1 MYIYIALVSN
11 ILAINGLA
19 ERKKVYW
26 KQEWAKDRFLGNA
39 IIKMEK
45 GALSMAVLL
54 DKYNLTEHLTPTS
67 TTTEL
72 CQLLILIHKQCW
84 SSYSNQ

>member
-1 MYIYIALVSN
+1 MMYIYIALVSN

-45 GALSMAVLL
+45 GALSMAMETVLL
-54 DKYNLTEHLTPTS
+54 DKYNLTERLIPTN
-67 TTTEL
+67 TKTEL
-72 CQLLILIHKQCW
+72 CQLLILIHK
-84 SSYSNQ
+84 

>member
-1 MYIYIALVSN
+1 MMYIYIALVSN

-45 GALSMAVLL
+45 GALSMAMETVLL
-54 DKYNLTEHLTPTS
+54 DKYNLTEHLIPTS
-67 TTTEL
+67 TKTEL
-72 CQLLILIHKQCW
+72 CQLLILIHK
-84 SSYSNQ
+84 